1 MMNLTPL
8 LAALCLV
15 AAQPTLAQTRP
26 TPGERFLVTWDLD
39 ADGTATLA
47 ELEEMRGIVFG
58 MFDADADEILTAEE
72 YVAFDE
78 MRAAE
83 RLNHQGGG
91 GGQGRGVSARLSDGL
106 ALAENDADGDGAV
119 TLAEFIAGAAPWLAT
134 IDRDGDGGI
143 TLADFAR

>member
-1 MMNLTPL
+1 MNLSPL

-15 AAQPTLAQTRP
+15 VAQPALAQTRP
-26 TPGERFLVTWDLD
+26 TPGEQFLVTWDLD

-47 ELEEMRGIVFG
+47 ELEEMRGMVFG
-58 MFDADADEILTAEE
+58 MFDADADGILTAEE

-78 MRAAE
+78 MRAAD
-83 RLNHQGGG
+83 RLNHQGG

-119 TLAEFIAGAAPWLAT
+119 TLAEFIAGASPWLAT
-134 IDRDGDGGI
+134 IDRDGDGGV
-143 TLADFAR
+143 TTADFAR